1 MTMLIPRATSRLAD
15 VLHYYAETV
24 SPQKRSYASE
34 VYRVKPLTDILGDV
48 ALNAVTPMHVVAYRD
63 QRLAAPHPR
72 DPSRTLATSTVK
84 LELMLLSH
92 VFSTAITEWGM
103 DSLANP
109 VAKVR
114 KPKSPPGRTR
124 RLTAHEER
132 KLLRAAYTHPNRE
145 FYAIIVLALETAC
158 RQGELL
164 GALWQNVNWSKRTL
178 HLPMTKNGDA
188 RDVPLSRAAFAI
200 LTDHLDRKPSG
211 RILGSYSAAGIK
223 SSWRFFVRS
232 LGIENLHFHDLRHA
246 AVSSLIERGLNT
258 IEVSAISGHRSMSML
273 KRYSHLHTWKLV
285 AKLDPQPR
293 VKRERPV
300 LRDQLPSYPAVVT
313 RWLRRVDVEFPD
325 FIGLQLSDADEDRAI
340 EIAQHRLLRTVVG
353 VLCDGGTPPEPS
365 PPEAVWLPHEKSRIV
380 MVSPL

>member
-1 MTMLIPRATSRLAD
+1 MFIPHPDSPLAD
-15 VLHYYAETV
+15 ILRYYAEKI

-34 VYRVKPLTDILGDV
+34 VYRVKPLTDILGGLL
-48 ALNAVTPMHVVAYRD
+48 LNAITPLHVVAYRD
-63 QRLAAPHPR
+63 QRLSTPHPR

-103 DSLANP
+103 DGLVNP
-109 VAKVR
+109 VAKIR
-114 KPKSPPGRTR
+114 KPKSPPGRSR
-124 RLTAHEER
+124 RLTPHEER
-132 KLLRAAYTHPNRE
+132 KLLRAAYAHPNPE

-164 GALWQNVNWSKRTL
+164 GALWQNVNWTKRTL

-188 RDVPLSRAAFAI
+188 RDVPLSRTAFAI
-200 LTDHLDRKPSG
+200 LTDHLDRKASG
-211 RILGSYSAAGIK
+211 RIIGSYSSGGSGLK
-223 SSWRFFVRS
+223 STWRFFVRS
-232 LGIENLHFHDLRHA
+232 LGIDNLHFHDLRHA

-273 KRYSHLHTWKLV
+273 KRYSHLNAWKLV

-300 LRDQLPSYPAVVT
+300 LREQLRPYPAVVT
-313 RWLRRVDVEFPD
+313 HWARRVDVEFPD
-325 FIGLQLSDADEDRAI
+325 FIDLRLSSPDEDRAI
-340 EIAQHRLLRTVVG
+340 EIAQSRLLRMVVET
-353 VLCDGGTPPEPS
+353 LCDGGTPPEPS
-365 PPEAVWLPHEKSRIV
+365 PAESVWLPHAKSRIV